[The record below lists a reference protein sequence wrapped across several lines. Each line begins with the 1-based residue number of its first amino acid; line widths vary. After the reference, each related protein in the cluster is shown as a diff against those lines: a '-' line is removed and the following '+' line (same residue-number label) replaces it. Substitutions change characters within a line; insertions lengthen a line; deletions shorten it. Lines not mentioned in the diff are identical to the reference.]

1 MLCVCLCLF
10 GWRLSSVTTTG
21 RDLHWITAEAGLF
34 WPRSQGLPREGV
46 EATGLGHCDR
56 EGGTRHGDHPAEW
69 DPVRL
74 PLVSAAGGPKIGSIK
89 SCGRAGVCPTYPTYL
104 GTATLTLNPAP
115 AQRAAGDLQLLPQ
128 WQVCLGSQRPRIRL
142 EP

>member
-56 EGGTRHGDHPAEW
+56 EGGA
-69 DPVRL
+69 PVMETTQLSGTQSDCRWYL
-74 PLVSAAGGPKIGSIK
+74 LLEAPRSAPSKAVDGPG
-89 SCGRAGVCPTYPTYL
+89 CVPPTPPTWV
-104 GTATLTLNPAP
+104 
-115 AQRAAGDLQLLPQ
+115 QLH
-128 WQVCLGSQRPRIRL
+128 
-142 EP
+142 